1 MGPGIEWWRQLSP
14 DWKQAFAETFFR
26 HTNEPTPGEL
36 AQLFASPALRFA
48 GPRAA
53 YPNMTFE
60 LTDLSG
66 VAALTNLTVLV
77 VIHHRIKTIT
87 ELQALTQL
95 KALFLLDN
103 QVSSLS
109 GIEDLVSLEQLYVQG
124 NRIESL
130 KPVVKLTNLKELY
143 VHHNPLSSLEGLTE
157 AHSEKLE
164 GFFCKPNENLKQKE
178 IMRVER
184 ELYIRC
190 RSI

>member
-1 MGPGIEWWRQLSP
+1 MGPDLLWWRQLSP
-14 DWKQAFAETFFR
+14 GWKQAFAETVF
-26 HTNEPTPGEL
+26 HHANEPTPGEL
-36 AQLFASPALRFA
+36 AQLFALQALRFA

-53 YPNMTFE
+53 YANMRFE

-77 VIHHRIKTIT
+77 VIHHRIETIT
-87 ELQALTQL
+87 EVQSLTQL

-103 QVSSLS
+103 QIKSLA
-109 GIEDLVSLEQLYVQG
+109 GIEDLLSLEQLYVQL
-124 NRIESL
+124 NQIDSL
-130 KPVVKLTNLKELY
+130 KPVAKLTNLKELY
-143 VHHNPLSSLEGLTE
+143 VHDNPLSSLEGLTE

-164 GFFCKPNENLKQKE
+164 GFFCKPNEGLKQKE

-190 RSI
+190 RGI